1 MVKGYLAGF
10 QYCETTSGSI
20 AAPTSPMPAE
30 RASGAMVC
38 EVTDEWTGLN
48 MFRLSCADNVMAKHT
63 NNSMQN
69 ILGNVFILFSNSFLL
84 LIKKRTG

>member
-1 MVKGYLAGF
+1 
-10 QYCETTSGSI
+10 
-20 AAPTSPMPAE
+20 
-30 RASGAMVC
+30 MVC

-48 MFRLSCADNVMAKHT
+48 MFRLSCADNVMAKQT

-84 LIKKRTG
+84 LIKKRTGWLIIAYHDEFLRFGNLRTALRR